1 LLGRISRL
9 GLAICPPS
17 HLYLTVRAESS
28 GYYSCFFFIG
38 NKSRDWAASLY
49 HEQLFVPAAGGHR
62 CPYSCSGTNRTA
74 SHAEQGRVRHL
85 LLARALGHPLRKRT
99 RQMLRIPQE
108 SMFSRLY
115 FYSGPRPAKISKI
128 QEKVSKRSQGKLANR
143 GIKAHLRHLWAAPRC
158 SFAQGFR
165 CGELQTQRWPHAHRR
180 DSKKFN

>member
-17 HLYLTVRAESS
+17 RVPDCTRGKLRIL
-28 GYYSCFFFIG
+28 FLFFIG
-38 NKSRDWAASLY
+38 NKSRDWVASLY
-49 HEQLFVPAAGGHR
+49 HDQLFVPAAGGHR

-74 SHAEQGRVRHL
+74 SHAEQGRAHYL

-99 RQMLRIPQE
+99 RQILRIPHE
-108 SMFSRLY
+108 YISRLY
-115 FYSGPRPAKISKI
+115 FYSGPPPAKISKI

-143 GIKAHLRHLWAAPRC
+143 GVKAQLRHLWAAPRC

-165 CGELQTQRWPHAHRR
+165 CGELQT
-180 DSKKFN
+180 